1 MAYNSYIQEDNAM
14 RNLLVISM
22 LLSLI
27 AMPAVSLGENAAH
40 IFITATDLHYLSPA
54 LTDNGPYFTRM
65 IESGDGKVMR
75 YCDALT
81 DAFIDEVIAR
91 QPGCLILSGDLTFNG
106 ARRSHEDLAAK
117 LFRIREAG
125 IPVLA
130 MPGNHDMNM
139 RISAAFSGESYAIVP
154 SVTAAEFAEIYHDF
168 GFADAISRDTHS
180 LSYIAE
186 PVPGVCVVMLDTNT
200 PGAPCSVAAPTF
212 AWLDAQLTRLHAS
225 GKKIIAVSHQNLFAH
240 SDLLSK
246 GYVIENAQRLLAL
259 YIRCGVAIN
268 LSGHMHLQHTKR
280 SLSGF
285 PEAATSSLS
294 VSPCQ
299 YGVLEL
305 SGDQGTYHTESVD
318 VSAWARRTGQTDE
331 NLLDFAAYA
340 YRFFTGR
347 SREQITAAL
356 SAYGAEDAAAM
367 ADFSIRLNYAY
378 FSGRLDTFQRDAR
391 IEALW
396 AQENKSFW
404 GLYVASMLRDAD
416 TGVCHARMTF
426 DL

>member
-1 MAYNSYIQEDNAM
+1 M
-14 RNLLVISM
+14 RIFIAISL
-22 LLSLI
+22 LLSLLV
-27 AMPAVSLGENAAH
+27 MPSAALCQGSRS
-40 IFITATDLHYLSPA
+40 ILVATDLHYISPS

-65 IESGDGKVMR
+65 IEGGDGKTTL

-81 DAFIDEVIAR
+81 DAFIDEVIA
-91 QPGCLILSGDLTFNG
+91 QKPGCLILCGDLTFNG
-106 ARRSHEDLAAK
+106 ARKSHEDLAAK
-117 LFRIREAG
+117 LLRIRKAG

-130 MPGNHDMNM
+130 MPGNHDLNM

-154 SVTAAEFAEIYHDF
+154 SVTAAEFAQIYHDL
-168 GFADAISRDTHS
+168 GFCDAVSRDAHS

-186 PVPGVCVVMLDTNT
+186 PMPGVCVLMLDTNT
-200 PGAPCSVAAPTF
+200 PGAPCAVAAPTF
-212 AWLDAQLTRLHAS
+212 AWLEEQLPRLRAQ
-225 GKKIIAVSHQNLFAH
+225 GKTIIAATHQNLFAH

-259 YIRCGVAIN
+259 YIRCGVSVN

-285 PEAATSSLS
+285 PEVATSSLC

-299 YGVLEL
+299 YGVIEL
-305 SGDQGTYHTESVD
+305 DGNQGTYSTKTLD
-318 VSAWARRTGQTDE
+318 VSAWAKRTGQTDE

-340 YRFFTGR
+340 YRFFIGR
-347 SREQITAAL
+347 SYEQIAASL
-356 SAYGAEDAAAM
+356 SAYGEEDARAM

-378 FSGRLDTFQRDAR
+378 FSGRMDAFEHDAR
-391 IEALW
+391 LEALW
-396 AQENKSFW
+396 AKENTSFW
-404 GLYVASMLRDAD
+404 GLYVASMLRE
-416 TGVCHARMTF
+416 TGVDHTTLTF